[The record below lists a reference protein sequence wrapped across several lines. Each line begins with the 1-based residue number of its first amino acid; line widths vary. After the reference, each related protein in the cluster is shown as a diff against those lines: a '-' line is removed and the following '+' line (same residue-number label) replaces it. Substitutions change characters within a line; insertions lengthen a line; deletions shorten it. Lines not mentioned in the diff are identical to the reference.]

1 MLRILIVDD
10 DRNLCQCLQKLIDW
24 TGLNCQDPDIAYNG
38 AIAWEMIDNQHYDLI
53 ICDLNMPVI
62 GGAELCRMVKE
73 KYPDT
78 DIVFLSA
85 HEDFEIARKAI
96 QYGVVDYILKPV
108 NRESL
113 ETLERIIK
121 NTASGKAGQR
131 WISQLFA
138 GAYNEIIFNAIYEQ
152 DADFIKKLFE
162 DMPTKDC
169 VSVLNICIYLLRILY
184 DYLCLLHE
192 SKDNVAYEAM
202 YRKWCSDLN
211 DLATVKERIAFVMR
225 LYQEKVFQSDAES
238 EAHLLVRRIKYLVKE
253 NYSRAEC
260 NVTWIAEQ
268 LHMSSA
274 YVGRIFG
281 KHVGVGLTEYIL
293 DCRIKQACRLL
304 CGEEASINE
313 VAAQIGYT
321 DPNYFSKVFRNKL
334 QMTPSEYRRK
344 HAHIGQNSNHG
355 E

>member
-10 DRNLCQCLQKLIDW
+10 DRNLCQCLLKLINWSELD
-24 TGLNCQDPDIAYNG
+24 CKEPAIAYNG
-38 AIAWEMIDNQHYDLI
+38 AIAWEMINKQHYDLI

-62 GGAELCRMVKE
+62 GGAELCRMIKE

-78 DIVFLSA
+78 DTVFLSA
-85 HEDFEIARKAI
+85 HEDFEIARQAL
-96 QYGVVDYILKPV
+96 QYGVADYILKPI
-108 NRESL
+108 NRKSL
-113 ETLERIIK
+113 DNLKRIIQ

-152 DADFIKKLFE
+152 DAELIKKLFE
-162 DMPTKDC
+162 DMPTKDG

-184 DYLCLLHE
+184 DYMCLLHE
-192 SKDNVAYEAM
+192 SKENVAYEAM
-202 YRKWCSDLN
+202 YRKWCSYLN
-211 DLATVKERIAFVMR
+211 ELDTVKERISFVIR
-225 LYQEKVFQSDAES
+225 LYQEKIFQSDAES

-253 NYSRAEC
+253 NYSRADC

-268 LHMSSA
+268 LHMSPA

-281 KHVGVGLTEYIL
+281 KHMDVGLTEYIL
-293 DCRIKQACRLL
+293 DCRMKQACSLL
-304 CGEEASINE
+304 SKEEASVNE
-313 VAAQIGYT
+313 VATQIGYM

-344 HAHIGQNSNHG
+344 HAHIGQNYNGG